1 MAEFS
6 ALMEQMKQ
14 MQLQSTSEEQ
24 HRHIQAQIQAL
35 IELEQQRLAAEAE
48 ERKLEHE
55 RLAAEAEECKLEHER
70 LAAEERKE
78 AQLKRKT
85 GRDKIKVLKGMF
97 ANLGWQHETALWNK
111 LMAMDDA
118 GFEAFVDEVDN
129 MPSAE
134 RMNEVYPWK
143 APSQTLSLTT
153 ANEVLGS
160 VVAELPCSHH
170 YLAAKI
176 VKRIDDLCADDQWE
190 RSEALTNGLQWAAK
204 AQRDSQLTE
213 LQQEPSISS
222 RVSIVLQ
229 RYFGLNVVHQ
239 YAIGSHSTHVDWA
252 GFDDNHHVVVMGEC
266 KKKEQPFHE
275 YGGQVANELLR
286 LGAIPTLYESN
297 SNIPLPRRKD
307 ILWPIININVVGD
320 HVSAY
325 LALHVIDIPWEQ
337 FESCLAEILP
347 LFEIDESIL
356 RACKEF
362 VQEDLAY
369 LLDRADA
376 RTVLRPRLPPQPFP
390 CPFDHLC
397 KWNLKDSY
405 GPNVQVYSIGKQ
417 NKVFKHFDYWG
428 RTANLCS
435 SLSAQCVSYQDRRYP
450 PDDRILTIL
459 SQLDV
464 AGSFYQKWEVA
475 RLATAVDV
483 LSYPYVKPADTVEIE
498 QLVQVI
504 YQLKAI
510 HSVDFVHGDILPRNI
525 LFCSDWEGH
534 PAAFLIDFDLGRF
547 LAANPA
553 HNPVYA
559 SNFAREGEP
568 LEPFR
573 HPFARRNLPMQK
585 EHDGFALARVM
596 EKFLQD
602 DEARQQLV
610 AALEE
615 LQLDDAA
622 TLCQRCSLLPPDNV
636 AGLGKATGS
645 PRR

>member
-1 MAEFS
+1 MKSGTMVVHRPVAKIAKRIDELCADGQWKS
-6 ALMEQMKQ
+6 SEALME
-14 MQLQSTSEEQ
+14 
-24 HRHIQAQIQAL
+24 
-35 IELEQQRLAAEAE
+35 
-48 ERKLEHE
+48 
-55 RLAAEAEECKLEHER
+55 
-70 LAAEERKE
+70 
-78 AQLKRKT
+78 
-85 GRDKIKVLKGMF
+85 
-97 ANLGWQHETALWNK
+97 
-111 LMAMDDA
+111 
-118 GFEAFVDEVDN
+118 
-129 MPSAE
+129 
-134 RMNEVYPWK
+134 
-143 APSQTLSLTT
+143 
-153 ANEVLGS
+153 
-160 VVAELPCSHH
+160 
-170 YLAAKI
+170 
-176 VKRIDDLCADDQWE
+176 
-190 RSEALTNGLQWAAK
+190 GLRWAVK
-204 AQRDSQLTE
+204 AQRDSQMTE

-239 YAIGSHSTHVDWA
+239 YAIGSYGTHVDWA

-266 KKKEQPFHE
+266 KKQEQPFQE

-297 SNIPLPRRKD
+297 SDISLTRRKD

-320 HVSAY
+320 NVSAY
-325 LALHVIDIPWEQ
+325 LALQVIDVRWEQ
-337 FESCLAEILP
+337 FEGCLAEILP
-347 LFEIDESIL
+347 LLEIDSSNAKPRTSGLFFLRLGAANFKEDSRQVESIL

-362 VQEDLAY
+362 VQGDLAR
-369 LLDRADA
+369 LLDRAGA
-376 RTVLRPRLPPQPFP
+376 QTLSRPRLPPQPFP
-390 CPFDHLC
+390 CPFEDLD

-417 NKVFKHFDYWG
+417 NKEQGKVFKHFDYWG

-435 SLSAQCVSYQDRRYP
+435 SLSAQCVPYQDRRYP
-450 PDDRILTIL
+450 PDDRILTKL

-464 AGSFYQKWEVA
+464 TGSFYQKWEVV

-559 SNFAREGEP
+559 SNFAREGKP
-568 LEPFR
+568 LESYR
-573 HPFARRNLPMQK
+573 HPYARGDLPMQK

-622 TLCQRCSLLPPDNV
+622 TLCQQCSLLPLDNV

>member
-14 MQLQSTSEEQ
+14 MQLQSTSEEE

-48 ERKLEHE
+48 ERKLEQQ
-55 RLAAEAEECKLEHER
+55 R

-85 GRDKIKVLKGMF
+85 GRGK
-97 ANLGWQHETALWNK
+97 
-111 LMAMDDA
+111 
-118 GFEAFVDEVDN
+118 
-129 MPSAE
+129 
-134 RMNEVYPWK
+134 
-143 APSQTLSLTT
+143 
-153 ANEVLGS
+153 
-160 VVAELPCSHH
+160 
-170 YLAAKI
+170 
-176 VKRIDDLCADDQWE
+176 
-190 RSEALTNGLQWAAK
+190 
-204 AQRDSQLTE
+204 
-213 LQQEPSISS
+213 
-222 RVSIVLQ
+222 
-229 RYFGLNVVHQ
+229 
-239 YAIGSHSTHVDWA
+239 YAIGSHGAHVDWA

-266 KKKEQPFHE
+266 KKQEQPFQE

-297 SNIPLPRRKD
+297 SDISLTRRKD

-325 LALHVIDIPWEQ
+325 LALHVIDVPWEQ
-337 FESCLAEILP
+337 FKRCLAEILP
-347 LFEIDESIL
+347 LFEIDDLNAKPKSSGLFFL
-356 RACKEF
+356 RLGAANFEKN
-362 VQEDLAY
+362 
-369 LLDRADA
+369 
-376 RTVLRPRLPPQPFP
+376 PRQ
-390 CPFDHLC
+390 
-397 KWNLKDSY
+397 WNLKDSY

-417 NKVFKHFDYWG
+417 NKEQGKVFKHFDYWG

-435 SLSAQCVSYQDRRYP
+435 SLSAQCVPYQDRRYP
-450 PDDRILTIL
+450 PDDRILTKL

-464 AGSFYQKWEVA
+464 TGSFYQKWEVA

-559 SNFAREGEP
+559 SNFAREGKP
-568 LEPFR
+568 LEPFPTTTS
-573 HPFARRNLPMQK
+573 HIDTYFWTPWA
-585 EHDGFALARVM
+585 
-596 EKFLQD
+596 
-602 DEARQQLV
+602 
-610 AALEE
+610 
-615 LQLDDAA
+615 
-622 TLCQRCSLLPPDNV
+622 
-636 AGLGKATGS
+636 
-645 PRR
+645 

>member
-14 MQLQSTSEEQ
+14 MQLQSTSEEE

-35 IELEQQRLAAEAE
+35 IELEQQRLTAEAE
-48 ERKLEHE
+48 ERKLEQQ
-55 RLAAEAEECKLEHER
+55 RLDAEAEER
-70 LAAEERKE
+70 
-78 AQLKRKT
+78 
-85 GRDKIKVLKGMF
+85 KVLKGMF
-97 ANLGWQHETALWNK
+97 TLALQYEKALWNK
-111 LMAMDDA
+111 LMAMDDDD
-118 GFEAFVDEVDN
+118 FEAFVDEVNN

-134 RMNEVYPWK
+134 RMNELYP
-143 APSQTLSLTT
+143 L
-153 ANEVLGS
+153 E
-160 VVAELPCSHH
+160 ELPCSHH

-176 VKRIDDLCADDQWE
+176 AKRIDELCADGQWKS
-190 RSEALTNGLQWAAK
+190 SEALMEG
-204 AQRDSQLTE
+204 
-213 LQQEPSISS
+213 
-222 RVSIVLQ
+222 
-229 RYFGLNVVHQ
+229 
-239 YAIGSHSTHVDWA
+239 
-252 GFDDNHHVVVMGEC
+252 
-266 KKKEQPFHE
+266 
-275 YGGQVANELLR
+275 
-286 LGAIPTLYESN
+286 
-297 SNIPLPRRKD
+297 
-307 ILWPIININVVGD
+307 
-320 HVSAY
+320 
-325 LALHVIDIPWEQ
+325 
-337 FESCLAEILP
+337 
-347 LFEIDESIL
+347 L
-356 RACKEF
+356 RAGA
-362 VQEDLAY
+362 QTLS
-369 LLDRADA
+369 
-376 RTVLRPRLPPQPFP
+376 RPRLPPQPFP
-390 CPFDHLC
+390 CPFEDLD

-417 NKVFKHFDYWG
+417 NKEQGKVFKHFDYWG

-435 SLSAQCVSYQDRRYP
+435 SLSAQCVPYQDRRYP
-450 PDDRILTIL
+450 PDDRILTKL

-464 AGSFYQKWEVA
+464 TGSFYQKWEVV

-559 SNFAREGEP
+559 SNFAREGKP
-568 LEPFR
+568 LESYR
-573 HPFARRNLPMQK
+573 HPYARGDLPMQK

-622 TLCQRCSLLPPDNV
+622 TLCQQCSLLPLDNV